1 MKARWQLVL
10 FVGLVLLLMGSVIG
24 CRESY
29 YKVNLDADYYEGYI
43 RGYFAGFSEGQN
55 HILDLKLFTD
65 DYTYGILLPPDWTV
79 SRTLSDSTIIS
90 SSVGSASVAIS
101 GPDHYHKSINESVDA
116 EIDFIKNSEFTSNFT
131 LISDE
136 KIKHHGLKTRVVEY
150 TFELSLSAGK
160 MRYRKSLT
168 MMAGDGVH
176 NVSFNVWQK
185 QYDSNET
192 VIDPILDSFHP
203 LWDIRLQEILSDE

>member
-1 MKARWQLVL
+1 MKRRWWLVL

-65 DYTYGILLPPDWTV
+65 DYTYGILLPPDW
-79 SRTLSDSTIIS
+79 
-90 SSVGSASVAIS
+90 SASEGLS
-101 GPDHYHKSINESVDA
+101 GVVIESPKDSAYVTVGPEYHHKRINESVDA
-116 EIDFIKNSEFTSNFT
+116 AIDFIKNSEFTSNFT

-136 KIKHHGLKTRVVEY
+136 KIKHHGLKARVVEY
-150 TFELSLSAGK
+150 TWEDSMSASE
-160 MRYRKSLT
+160 MRYCKSLT

-176 NVSFNVWQK
+176 KVSFYVWQK
-185 QYDSNET
+185 HYNSYESI
-192 VIDPILDSFHP
+192 IDPTLDSFHP